1 MHSFKTIRQHL
12 SSAGFNVI
20 LQDEGVASIELSLEH
35 GTRHQAIFLSELQ
48 DDDGRPYLRV
58 STAVAPVA
66 GVDASRALAFNW
78 QSRVGYLAIGDMG
91 GTPYLQ
97 LCENRPFNGLD
108 GAEVHRLV
116 LDIGGTGDRMERALS
131 GEKDLL

>member
-1 MHSFKTIRQHL
+1 MHSFKSIRQHL
-12 SSAGFNVI
+12 SSAGFNVV

-66 GVDASRALAFNW
+66 GLDASRALAFNW
-78 QSRVGYLAIGDMG
+78 HSRVGYLGIGDMG
-91 GTPYLQ
+91 STPYLQ
-97 LCENRPFNGLD
+97 LCENRPFDGLN

-131 GEKDLL
+131 GERDLL